1 MSFTA
6 SDSDFSE
13 LWGSTERKYV
23 IPRYQREY
31 SWGIDNLTTLWD
43 DIHTEE
49 EFFFGSVVLKD
60 PENRGA
66 RIEIIDGQQRMLTMT
81 ILYAAIRDV
90 VGELG
95 DAEWAAGIHS
105 QFIIQRGGRR
115 REGDFIIRPTEGLR
129 EYFERSIQSQNPDFR
144 NPETKEH
151 KRVRSNYKWL
161 KKKIQERLVSESLDE
176 NLGVIEKIVE
186 RTNAMQI
193 IRIMVTDSYD
203 AYRIFETVNAT
214 GVDLSVADL
223 LKNMVF
229 RHLPRD
235 ESSGEDIA
243 QKKWTEMKENLAQ
256 INIEV
261 ARFVRYHWISSRET
275 VTMGKLYKSV
285 KGATSD
291 RGWRQLLDDLHA
303 DSKLLNHLM
312 TGTIP
317 NPSSLSS
324 IVEINSKLRAI
335 NGMGFAQCYVLLL
348 SIFRNRERLDF
359 SWDELNVLISEIEN
373 FNFLYHTI
381 CSRPANK
388 VERFYSRQAIRIQ
401 EVGNDED
408 GHTRFRSRIN
418 AIYNELSELKPS
430 RIEFIEDFKS
440 GTQYTNSTKKKNL
453 IRYILGR
460 LEESR
465 YPAQIRERPID
476 DSISI
481 EHILPQKPDEHWS
494 LTEDEVRSYVH
505 LIGNLVL
512 VGAGFNASARNY
524 DLERKI
530 SALKETAIH
539 TTSDL
544 LTQIER
550 DLPPNWTQEEIE
562 ERTKKLAEISYDELW
577 SNR

>member
-6 SDSDFSE
+6 TDSDFSE
-13 LWGSTERKYV
+13 LWGSTERKYI

-31 SWGIDNLTTLWD
+31 SWGVDNLTTFWD

-49 EFFFGSVVLKD
+49 EFFFGSVVLKN

-90 VGELG
+90 VKELG
-95 DAEWAAGIHS
+95 DSEGASGIHG
-105 QFIIQRGGRR
+105 QYIIQRRGRR
-115 REGDFIIRPTEGLR
+115 DGDFIIRPTVGLR
-129 EYFERSIQSQNPDFR
+129 DYFERSIQSQNPDFT

-151 KRVRSNYKWL
+151 KRVRTNYSWL
-161 KKKIQERLVSESLDE
+161 KKRIQERLISESLEE
-176 NLGVIEKIVE
+176 NLNIIDDLVD

-229 RHLPRD
+229 RHLQPD
-235 ESSGEDIA
+235 ESTGEDTA
-243 QKKWTEMKENLAQ
+243 QQKWAEMKENLAE

-275 VTMGKLYKSV
+275 VTMGNLYKSV
-285 KGATSD
+285 KGATT
-291 RGWRQLLDDLHA
+291 RYGWEELLHCLHT
-303 DSKLLNHLM
+303 DSRLLNNLM

-317 NPSSLSS
+317 NPNSQVV
-324 IVEINSKLRAI
+324 IEKINSKLKAI
-335 NGMGFAQCYVLLL
+335 NAMGFSQCYVLLL
-348 SIFRNRERLDF
+348 SIIRNRERLSF
-359 SWDELNVLISEIEN
+359 SWEEVYELVSEVEN
-373 FNFLYHTI
+373 FNFIYHTI
-381 CSRPANK
+381 CSRPANR
-388 VERFYSRQAIRIQ
+388 VETFYSKKAIAIQ

-408 GHTRFRSRIN
+408 GRTRFRSNIN

-430 RIEFIEDFKS
+430 RIEFIEDFS
-440 GTQYTNSTKKKNL
+440 STTQYTNSTKKKNL

-460 LEESR
+460 LEESQ
-465 YPAQIRERPID
+465 YPVQVRERPID

-481 EHILPQKPDEHWS
+481 EHILPQKSEEYWGIN
-494 LTEDEVRSYVH
+494 EEEVKPYVH

-512 VGAGFNASARNY
+512 VGIGFNSSARNY
-524 DLERKI
+524 ELERKI
-530 SALKETAIH
+530 SALRETAIQ

-544 LTQIER
+544 LTQIEEEYS
-550 DLPPNWTQEEIE
+550 LNWTQVEIKA
-562 ERTKKLAEISYDELW
+562 RTKQLAEISYDELW

>member
-6 SDSDFSE
+6 KDSVFSE

-31 SWGIDNLTTLWD
+31 SWGIDQLTTFWD
-43 DIHTEE
+43 DVHTED
-49 EFFFGSVVLKD
+49 EFFFGSVVLK
-60 PENRGA
+60 EAETRGA

-90 VGELG
+90 IREYG
-95 DAEWAAGIHS
+95 DSEWAAGIHS

-129 EYFERSIQSQNPDFR
+129 EYFERSVQSQDPDFS

-151 KRVRSNYKWL
+151 KRIRKNYKWL
-161 KKKIQERLVSESLDE
+161 KNEIEKRLIHESLDE
-176 NLGVIEKIVE
+176 NLTVIEKIIE

-193 IRIMVTDSYD
+193 IQIEVTDAYD

-229 RHLPRD
+229 RHNPPEED
-235 ESSGEDIA
+235 SGEDFA

-256 INIEV
+256 INVEV

-285 KGATSD
+285 KAATSE
-291 RGWRQLLDDLHA
+291 RGWRQLLEDLHS
-303 DSKLLNHLM
+303 DSKLLNRLM

-317 NPSSLSS
+317 NPSSTPT
-324 IVEINSKLRAI
+324 IRAINSKLRAI
-335 NGMGFAQCYVLLL
+335 STMGFSQCYVLLL
-348 SIFRNRERLDF
+348 SILRNRERLNF
-359 SWDELNVLISEIEN
+359 TWDELNDLITEIEN
-373 FNFLYHTI
+373 FNFIYHTI
-381 CSRPANK
+381 CSRPANR
-388 VERFYSRQAIRIQ
+388 VETFYSKRAIRIQ
-401 EVGNDED
+401 GAGSDED
-408 GHTRFRSRIN
+408 GRARFRSNII
-418 AIYNELSELKPS
+418 AIYNELGELKPS
-430 RIEFIEDFKS
+430 KVEFIEDFKMR
-440 GTQYTNSTKKKNL
+440 TQYTNSTKKKNL

-460 LEESR
+460 IEENK
-465 YPAQIRERPID
+465 YPVQARERPID

-481 EHILPQKPDEHWS
+481 EHLLPQKPEEYWG
-494 LTEDEVRSYVH
+494 LTEDVVRPYVH

-512 VGAGFNASARNY
+512 VGNGFNILARNY
-524 DLERKI
+524 ELER
-530 SALKETAIH
+530 
-539 TTSDL
+539 
-544 LTQIER
+544 
-550 DLPPNWTQEEIE
+550 
-562 ERTKKLAEISYDELW
+562 
-577 SNR
+577 

>member
-23 IPRYQREY
+23 VPRYQREY
-31 SWGIDNLTTLWD
+31 SWGIDNLTTLWG

-60 PENRGA
+60 PENRGD

-81 ILYAAIRDV
+81 ILYAAMRDIV
-90 VGELG
+90 RELG
-95 DAEWAAGIHS
+95 DSEGASGIHG
-105 QFIIQRGGRR
+105 QYITQRRGRR
-115 REGDFIIRPTEGLR
+115 DGDFIIRPTEGLR
-129 EYFERSIQSQNPDFR
+129 EYFERSIQSQSPDFR

-151 KRVRSNYKWL
+151 KRVRTNYNWL
-161 KKKIQERLVSESLDE
+161 KKKIKERLTSESLEE
-176 NLGVIEKIVE
+176 NLEIIDELVDK
-186 RTNAMQI
+186 TNAMQI
-193 IRIMVTDSYD
+193 IRIKVTDSYD

-229 RHLPRD
+229 RHLPED
-235 ESSGEDIA
+235 ERSGEDIA
-243 QKKWTEMKENLAQ
+243 QKKWTGMKEKLAQ
-256 INIEV
+256 IDVEV

-303 DSKLLNHLM
+303 DSKLLNYLM

-324 IVEINSKLRAI
+324 IEEINSKLRAI
-335 NGMGFAQCYVLLL
+335 NGMGFSQCYVLLL
-348 SIFRNRERLDF
+348 SILRNRERLNF
-359 SWDELNVLISEIEN
+359 SWGELNDLISEIEN
-373 FNFLYHTI
+373 FNFVYHTI
-381 CSRPANK
+381 CSRPANR
-388 VERFYSRQAIRIQ
+388 VETFYSRTAIAIQ
-401 EVGNDED
+401 GVGNDDD
-408 GHTRFRSRIN
+408 GRTRFRSNIN
-418 AIYNELSELKPS
+418 AIYNELNNSKPS
-430 RIEFIEDFKS
+430 RIEFIEDFKMR
-440 GTQYTNSTKKKNL
+440 TQYTNSTKKKNL

-460 LEESR
+460 LEESK
-465 YPAQIRERPID
+465 YPAQVRERPID

-481 EHILPQKPDEHWS
+481 EHILPQKPDEYWS
-494 LTEDEVRSYVH
+494 LTEDDVSPYVH

-530 SALKETAIH
+530 SALRETAMN

-544 LTQIER
+544 LTQIEQG
-550 DLPPNWTQEEIE
+550 PSPNWTREEIE
-562 ERTKKLAEISYDELW
+562 ERTQELAEISYDELW